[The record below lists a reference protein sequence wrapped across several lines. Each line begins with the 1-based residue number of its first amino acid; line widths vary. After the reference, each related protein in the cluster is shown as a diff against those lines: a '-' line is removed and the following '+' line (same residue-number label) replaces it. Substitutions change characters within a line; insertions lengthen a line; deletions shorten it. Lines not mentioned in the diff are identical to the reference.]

1 MAALAR
7 TPAAGA
13 SVASPF
19 KSPFRSGRV
28 VGVRYSQF
36 APKPLL
42 EQTLYGP
49 PLDVAVATIC
59 DVLDRHPGELKVT
72 EVESGALAITCRM
85 RPTAPA
91 DLRPGSDQVVAV
103 VTGIT
108 APQFAVAL
116 LEIQRPN
123 YVMVAR

>member
-1 MAALAR
+1 MAAAAH
-7 TPAAGA
+7 AAGA
-13 SVASPF
+13 PASPF
-19 KSPFRSGRV
+19 RSPFRSGRV
-28 VGVRYSQF
+28 VGVRYTQF

-49 PLDVAVATIC
+49 PLDTAVATIC
-59 DVLDRHPGELKVT
+59 DVLGRHPGELRVT

-103 VTGIT
+103 VKGIT
-108 APQFAVAL
+108 VSEFAVGL

-123 YVMVAR
+123 YVMVTR